1 MCVETGPMLQKRVPD
16 CRFHLTSAQW
26 AAESAAAFFRQEYG
40 PGTAVVPGRSDM
52 WQSWI
57 QSLRRTARARN
68 ASEGTVCARQFR
80 QCSYIR
86 VVVAAAVVCQLWTVM
101 CLNPVMAQDDT
112 APEPPAVSVDQVE
125 LRPVGLRRA
134 KVLSGVIEDVIAES
148 AVIRR
153 TAGAPDVVPLRDVAT
168 LRFQKPVDYEAGLK
182 LLQNYR
188 WSEALP
194 LITKALDEEQRP
206 WVIRE
211 IRAARAEIFRAQ
223 RRYDDCIREVEQ
235 ILDSDP
241 DTRHLLLL
249 PLVWDER
256 LEESARYIG
265 RAEDLQSDSECRRLV
280 TATALLHESAH
291 QQQAEAVLR
300 DLKRNGRGSM
310 GAIVELQLWR
320 LSLLTTGAIRELA
333 VEQWQVRLREF
344 QRELRGPGE
353 WICGRALMV
362 LNDYDRALT
371 ALLWMPLVAPLDP
384 ASTAAAIQDAVV
396 AAKQAGRPGE
406 AAALA
411 LERELWLSRMGQAS
425 AAGDA
430 AEERSGSAGEQRSAE
445 K

>member
-1 MCVETGPMLQKRVPD
+1 
-16 CRFHLTSAQW
+16 
-26 AAESAAAFFRQEYG
+26 
-40 PGTAVVPGRSDM
+40 
-52 WQSWI
+52 
-57 QSLRRTARARN
+57 
-68 ASEGTVCARQFR
+68 
-80 QCSYIR
+80 
-86 VVVAAAVVCQLWTVM
+86 
-101 CLNPVMAQDDT
+101 MAQDDT

-148 AVIRR
+148 VVIRR

-406 AAALA
+406 AAALT

-425 AAGDA
+425 AVGDT

>member
-1 MCVETGPMLQKRVPD
+1 MCLATGPMWQKRVPD
-16 CRFHLTSAQW
+16 CCFPLTSAQW
-26 AAESAAAFFRQEYG
+26 TAESAAAFIRQPHG
-40 PGTAVVPGRSDM
+40 PGTAMVPGLRNM

-57 QSLRRTARARN
+57 QSLRRSARICD
-68 ASEGTVCARQFR
+68 ASKDSVRPLR
-80 QCSYIR
+80 IWYCSR
-86 VVVAAAVVCQLWTVM
+86 VRWMVVVAVTLCKLWM
-101 CLNPVMAQDDT
+101 AGCLNPVMAQDDT

-134 KVLSGVIEDVIAES
+134 KVLSGVIEDVVAES
-148 AVIRR
+148 VVIRR
-153 TAGAPDVVPLRDVAT
+153 TAGAPDIVPLRDVAT

-182 LLQNYR
+182 HLQNYR
-188 WSEALP
+188 WSAALP

-223 RRYDDCIREVEQ
+223 RRYNECIQEVEQ

-256 LEESARYIG
+256 LEESVRYTG
-265 RAEDLQSDSECRRLV
+265 RADDLQADSECRRLV
-280 TATALLHESAH
+280 TATALLHESVH
-291 QQQAEAVLR
+291 QQRAEEVLR
-300 DLKRNGRGSM
+300 GLKRNGRGSL
-310 GAIVELQLWR
+310 GTIVELQLWR
-320 LSLLTTGAIRELA
+320 LSLLTKGGIRELA
-333 VEQWQVRLREF
+333 VEQWQVRLREL

-362 LNDYDRALT
+362 LNDYDQALP
-371 ALLWMPLVAPLDP
+371 ALLWMPSVAPLDP
-384 ASTAAAIQDAVV
+384 ASTAAALQDAVM

-406 AAALA
+406 ATALSM
-411 LERELWLSRMGQAS
+411 ERELWLSRMAQAN
-425 AAGDA
+425 AAD
-430 AEERSGSAGEQRSAE
+430 RTGSARNQQNAE

>member
-1 MCVETGPMLQKRVPD
+1 M
-16 CRFHLTSAQW
+16 
-26 AAESAAAFFRQEYG
+26 
-40 PGTAVVPGRSDM
+40 
-52 WQSWI
+52 
-57 QSLRRTARARN
+57 RAKDVRD
-68 ASEGTVCARQFR
+68 
-80 QCSYIR
+80 CSYIR
-86 VVVAAAVVCQLWTVM
+86 VVVAAVIVSQVWTVI
-101 CLNPVMAQDDT
+101 CLNPVMAQEDT
-112 APEPPAVSVDQVE
+112 TPEPPAVSVDQVE

-134 KVLSGVIEDVIAES
+134 KVLSGVIEDVVAES
-148 AVIRR
+148 VLIRR

-182 LLQNYR
+182 HLQNFR

-223 RRYDDCIREVEQ
+223 RRYDECIREVEQ

-256 LEESARYIG
+256 LGESARYIG
-265 RAEDLQSDSECRRLV
+265 RAEDLQSDSQCRRLV

-300 DLKRNGRGSM
+300 GLKRNGRGSL

-320 LSLLTTGAIRELA
+320 LSLLTPGGIRELA

-384 ASTAAAIQDAVV
+384 ASTAAAIQDAVM

-406 AAALA
+406 AVALS

-425 AAGDA
+425 APGNAV
-430 AEERSGSAGEQRSAE
+430 EERSGSGGEVQKNDERGD
-445 K
+445 